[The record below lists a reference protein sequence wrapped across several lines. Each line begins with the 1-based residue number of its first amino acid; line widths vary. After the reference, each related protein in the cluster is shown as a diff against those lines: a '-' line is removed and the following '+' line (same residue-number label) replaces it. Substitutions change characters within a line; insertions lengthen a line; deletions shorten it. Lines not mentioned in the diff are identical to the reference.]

1 MFETLLKIGLI
12 ALVWSGVGLV
22 GTVIYFIYKTI
33 KDDLF

>member
-22 GTVIYFIYKTI
+22 GFVIWFIYHQV
-33 KDDLF
+33 KDGWL